1 MITAP
6 FHVNLLGGNY
16 ALCYLIDSYFL
27 LISCFDKL
35 PFLKANNASQASH
48 DTIAIQSDFY
58 ILAQR
63 FQCVNVKLDVGS
75 TEEHCANLSLISQ
88 KPMSIGSIRSWIIL
102 L

>member
-1 MITAP
+1 
-6 FHVNLLGGNY
+6 
-16 ALCYLIDSYFL
+16 YLIDSYIL

-35 PFLKANNASQASH
+35 PFLKSKIIPSQASH

-75 TEEHCANLSLISQ
+75 TEEHCANLSLIYPKNECRLAQ
-88 KPMSIGSIRSWIIL
+88 YVLG
-102 L
+102 